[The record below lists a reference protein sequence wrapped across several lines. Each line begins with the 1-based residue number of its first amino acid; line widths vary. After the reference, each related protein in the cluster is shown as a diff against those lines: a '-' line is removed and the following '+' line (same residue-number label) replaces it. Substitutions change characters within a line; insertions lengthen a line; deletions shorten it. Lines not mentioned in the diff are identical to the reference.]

1 MALTHDLPA
10 AMFADTAADWA
21 VADDLPDVTDRR
33 RLLVRFLFGLRVS
46 PATAD
51 ALFTTAAADA
61 VDQESSS
68 STTRSAG
75 RDSSTVDR

>member
-1 MALTHDLPA
+1 MALTNDLPA
-10 AMFADTAADWA
+10 ALFAGTAASWA

-33 RLLVRFLFGLRVS
+33 RLLVRFLLGLRVS

-51 ALFTTAAADA
+51 ALFATAATDP
-61 VDQESSS
+61 VGQDSSS